1 MKLQIIGKTKKV
13 AAEEK
18 YPSDCTGWEEHGFE
32 CVSKV
37 ACGSD
42 GHFDTDSGQAVTD
55 SIRTSDVSQLKKV
68 HMNVRQ

>member
-1 MKLQIIGKTKKV
+1 MT
-13 AAEEK
+13 AEEK

-42 GHFDTDSGQAVTD
+42 GHFDTETGQAVTD
-55 SIRTSDVSQLKKV
+55 GIRSSDVSLLKKV
-68 HMNVRQ
+68 FINVGK

>member
-1 MKLQIIGKTKKV
+1 M

-42 GHFDTDSGQAVTD
+42 GHFATDTEQAVTD

>member
-1 MKLQIIGKTKKV
+1 M

-42 GHFDTDSGQAVTD
+42 GHFDSGTGQDVTHGQREKRQ
-55 SIRTSDVSQLKKV
+55 ILEVKV
-68 HMNVRQ
+68 CFNFFKTIDMGNRSRE

>member
-1 MKLQIIGKTKKV
+1 M
-13 AAEEK
+13 AEEEK

-68 HMNVRQ
+68 YMNVRQ

>member
-1 MKLQIIGKTKKV
+1 M

-37 ACGSD
+37 ACESD
-42 GHFDTDSGQAVTD
+42 GHFDTDTGQAVTD
-55 SIRTSDVSQLKKV
+55 GGGATEPSPPPTRAAVTDGEDDGVT
-68 HMNVRQ
+68 